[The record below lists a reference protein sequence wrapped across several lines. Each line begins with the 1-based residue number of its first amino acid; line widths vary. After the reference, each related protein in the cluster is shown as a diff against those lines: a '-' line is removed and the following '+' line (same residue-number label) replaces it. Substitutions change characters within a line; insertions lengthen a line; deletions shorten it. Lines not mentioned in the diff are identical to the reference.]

1 MILRKMMND
10 FFAIYIILFLYNIFT
25 YIYLINYINNLNIK
39 KSKLKYL

>member
-1 MILRKMMND
+1 MLRKMMND
-10 FFAIYIILFLYNIFT
+10 FFAIYTILFLYNIFT